1 MVVIY
6 SVVITEGD
14 SNVLATYNFSEFYD
28 ALSIFNKIKEVYL
41 KITYEEEK
49 DITREVKGEVS
60 DPSIIERVYQ
70 LGENHTIG
78 ILKPRLLE

>member
-14 SNVLATYNFSEFYD
+14 NDVLATYNFSEFYD
-28 ALSIFNKIKEVYL
+28 ALSLFNKIKEVYL

-49 DITREVKGEVS
+49 DITREVKAEVS

-78 ILKPRLLE
+78 ILKPKLLE